1 MKLCGCYGSN
11 VFLKIF
17 NIQTIAALP
26 EGRRLSFSAL
36 CFTAL
41 NVFCTVCEETLTP
54 LWVFKLYFVGVGD
67 LKGICC
73 DFLCCCCCC
82 CVAGE
87 GVESTYETA
96 VKDPLGSW
104 EKRRGSV
111 CR

>member
-1 MKLCGCYGSN
+1 MKLYGCYGFN

-17 NIQTIAALP
+17 NIQTISALP

-36 CFTAL
+36 CFAAL

-73 DFLCCCCCC
+73 DFVLLLCTELKFWKYLLMLNLNSSSIFCILQCH
-82 CVAGE
+82 AAAL
-87 GVESTYETA
+87 Y
-96 VKDPLGSW
+96 
-104 EKRRGSV
+104 
-111 CR
+111 